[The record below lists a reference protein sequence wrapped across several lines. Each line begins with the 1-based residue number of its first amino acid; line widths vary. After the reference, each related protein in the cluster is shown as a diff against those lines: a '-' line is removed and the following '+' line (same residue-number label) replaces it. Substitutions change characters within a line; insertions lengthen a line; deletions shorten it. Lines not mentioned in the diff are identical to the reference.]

1 LDGPQVGRGKPVQQ
15 DYQLW
20 AMKMGVMRKEVFVF
34 EDSLSGLESGE
45 RAGCK
50 IIGVA
55 TSHEAYELKSMTDL
69 IIHDFTDAKS
79 LLRIR

>member
-1 LDGPQVGRGKPVQQ
+1 
-15 DYQLW
+15 
-20 AMKMGVMRKEVFVF
+20 MKMGLMTKECFVF

-55 TSHEAYELKSMTDL
+55 TSHEAYELKPMTDL
-69 IIHDFTDAKS
+69 IIHDFADAKN